1 MLQEAKNLTES
12 KPAVLYVMIADECH
26 WGPTLD
32 GAHNRYI
39 NDEELVGACNLLL
52 LLVSA
57 TPYNVLTHNSRV
69 DQKLDE
75 AGESNVVRWFQSGE
89 KAETEYRS
97 MEYYLDTVAFEVP
110 PNRREARLKIQIGSE
125 EPKELALTL
134 DNASGSIQSQP
145 LHLAS
150 MDAIAKLLSASLER
164 QGIKKTVLVV
174 KFSDNRFYLHRPRAP
189 KKKTTVTLVF
199 NEHSIWPLLGFKDNV
214 LSKELCRLDDGTMD
228 DKLVAE
234 GEITVDSQSPNSL
247 QRIRSDKGFKELH
260 RTFDK
265 FGSRAK
271 RDKNEMKCG
280 TFNTKSKGA
289 VKTGA
294 HATLS
299 PPCPCTAHPSLTM
312 VFPRHYF
319 ARRASCLPGRPHVG
333 LRLPHLS
340 RLLCHVSRQPEL
352 ALRTSYSQAA

>member
-1 MLQEAKNLTES
+1 M
-12 KPAVLYVMIADECH
+12 
-26 WGPTLD
+26 
-32 GAHNRYI
+32 
-39 NDEELVGACNLLL
+39 
-52 LLVSA
+52 
-57 TPYNVLTHNSRV
+57 LTHNSRV

-75 AGESNVVRWFQSGE
+75 AGESNVGRWFQSGE

-97 MEYYLDTVAFEVP
+97 LEYYLDTVAFEVP

-247 QRIRSDKGFKELH
+247 QRIRSD
-260 RTFDK
+260 
-265 FGSRAK
+265 
-271 RDKNEMKCG
+271 
-280 TFNTKSKGA
+280 
-289 VKTGA
+289 
-294 HATLS
+294 
-299 PPCPCTAHPSLTM
+299 
-312 VFPRHYF
+312 
-319 ARRASCLPGRPHVG
+319 
-333 LRLPHLS
+333 
-340 RLLCHVSRQPEL
+340 
-352 ALRTSYSQAA
+352 